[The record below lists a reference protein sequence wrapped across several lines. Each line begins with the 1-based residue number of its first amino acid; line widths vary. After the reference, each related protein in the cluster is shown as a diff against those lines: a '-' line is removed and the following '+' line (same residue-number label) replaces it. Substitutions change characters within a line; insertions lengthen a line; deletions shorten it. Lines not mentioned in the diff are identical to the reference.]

1 MTISA
6 TKTIREIAVENP
18 AATRVFERLGLDYCC
33 GGHKS
38 LADACSD
45 AKLSMDEV
53 VRSLEQATPAP
64 AASRDWTTA
73 SLTELTNHIVAKHHT
88 FVKSESPRIAALLAK
103 VVGVHGQNHPELLTV
118 QKSFLALANELE
130 SHMMKEEQILFPYII
145 QLDGGYA
152 GPSRFGTVRNPIQMM
167 MTEHDSAG
175 NLLRE
180 IRETS
185 ANFTT
190 PPDACVS
197 YQTLYRA
204 LLDFEADLHQHIHLE
219 NNILFPRAIA
229 LEEAR
234 G

>member
-18 AATRVFERLGLDYCC
+18 AATRVFERFGLDYCC
-33 GGHKS
+33 GGHKP
-38 LADACSD
+38 LAEACAD
-45 AKLSMDEV
+45 AKLSMDDV
-53 VRSLEQATPAP
+53 VRSLEQTAPAP
-64 AASRDWTTA
+64 APSRDWTTA
-73 SLTELTNHIVAKHHT
+73 SLTELTNHIVDTHHAY
-88 FVKSESPRIAALLAK
+88 VKSESPRIAALLAK
-103 VVGVHGQNHPELLTV
+103 VVRVHGENHPELLKV
-118 QKSFLALANELE
+118 QESFLSLANELE

-152 GPSRFGTVRNPIQMM
+152 GQSRFGTVRNPIHMM
-167 MTEHDSAG
+167 MMEHDNAG
-175 NLLRE
+175 TLLRQ
-180 IRETS
+180 IREVS
-185 ANFTT
+185 ADFAA

-204 LLDFEADLHQHIHLE
+204 LPEFEADLHQHIHLE